1 MVKNTVRTV
10 RTGACGAKGE
20 FMRTVTLMMVLAVA
34 VACGQSETEKQA
46 EAFAKAAEDAAK
58 AIEKATDATAKQGA
72 QSTDDM
78 AKAMQTMANA
88 FAGGTGA
95 DGKKIE
101 PIAFQTL
108 QSHLPNVSG
117 WEMEEPEGQ
126 RMTMPVPFSQV
137 ETEYR
142 KGDSRIELTIVDTGF
157 AQLLIAPWS
166 MMLAAGYEKETRDG
180 YEKAVTIDG
189 NPAIEK
195 WDKSDKRGELNI
207 LVGKR
212 YMVSIDG
219 REVADI
225 KDLHQFAS
233 AMNLNAI
240 AALK

>member
-1 MVKNTVRTV
+1 MRIVWLVMVFAVAA
-10 RTGACGAKGE
+10 ACGK
-20 FMRTVTLMMVLAVA
+20 
-34 VACGQSETEKQA
+34 SEAEKQA
-46 EAFAKAAEDAAK
+46 ETITKAVEDAAK
-58 AIEKATDATAKQGA
+58 AAEKAADASAKQGA
-72 QSTDDM
+72 QASDDM

-108 QSHLPNVSG
+108 QAHLPKVSG
-117 WEMEEPEGQ
+117 WEMDEPEGQ

-137 ETEYR
+137 ETDYR
-142 KGDSRIELTIVDTGF
+142 KGDAQVELTIVDTGF

-166 MMLAAGYEKETRDG
+166 MMLAAGYESETSDG
-180 YEKAVTIDG
+180 YEKSVNIGG
-189 NPAIEK
+189 NPAVEK
-195 WDKSDKRGELNI
+195 WNKRDKSGELNI

-212 YMVSIDG
+212 YMVTIDG
-219 REVADI
+219 RDIADI

>member
-1 MVKNTVRTV
+1 MRIVALAMVV
-10 RTGACGAKGE
+10 AA
-20 FMRTVTLMMVLAVA
+20 A

-46 EAFAKAAEDAAK
+46 EAIAKAAEDAAQ
-58 AIEKATDATAKQGA
+58 ALEKAADASAKQGTQA
-72 QSTDDM
+72 SDDM
-78 AKAMQTMANA
+78 AKAMQQMANA
-88 FAGGTGA
+88 FSGSGA
-95 DGKKIE
+95 DGKKID

-108 QSHLPNVSG
+108 QTHLPKVSG

-142 KGDSRIELTIVDTGF
+142 KDGAQVELTIVDTGF

-166 MMLAAGYEKETRDG
+166 MMLAAGYENETSSG
-180 YEKAVTIDG
+180 YEKATTIAG

-195 WDKSDKRGELNI
+195 WNERDKEGELNI

-212 YMVSIDG
+212 YMITIDG
-219 REVADI
+219 RDLSDI

-233 AMNLNAI
+233 AMDLGAI